1 MLRNAKLLRFVARN
15 AAAALYKSFEGF
27 KVQAK
32 VDKPLG
38 LP

>member
-1 MLRNAKLLRFVARN
+1 MLRNAKLLQFVAKN
-15 AAAALYKSFEGF
+15 AAAALYKSFEGS

-32 VDKPLG
+32 VDKLLA